1 MTYERLESRPNFYE
15 FENGTR
21 DEEENVVNLNQSEI
35 STRVLCRL
43 NYIFS
48 ELFDYLRVYQYN
60 EDYEMEN
67 EAFGLLA
74 QLKRTHCHRD
84 QLNEDVLDEFDELIK
99 RMRRDLSG
107 NLGYM
112 YRTGV
117 YNIPVDHFKE
127 LLKEY
132 RDKYLL
138 LGINLE

>member
-1 MTYERLESRPNFYE
+1 MTYARLESRPNFYE

-21 DEEENVVNLNQSEI
+21 EEEENVVDLNQSEL

-67 EAFGLLA
+67 GAFGLLA
-74 QLKRTHCHRD
+74 QLKRAHWHRD
-84 QLNEDVLDEFDELIK
+84 QLNEDVLDVFDELIE

-112 YRTGV
+112 YQTGV
-117 YNIPVDHFKE
+117 YDIPVEHFKE

>member
-1 MTYERLESRPNFYE
+1 MTYERLDSRPNFYE

-21 DEEENVVNLNQSEI
+21 DEEENVVDLNQSEL

-84 QLNEDVLDEFDELIK
+84 QLNEDVLE
-99 RMRRDLSG
+99 
-107 NLGYM
+107 
-112 YRTGV
+112 
-117 YNIPVDHFKE
+117 
-127 LLKEY
+127 
-132 RDKYLL
+132 
-138 LGINLE
+138 

>member
-1 MTYERLESRPNFYE
+1 
-15 FENGTR
+15 
-21 DEEENVVNLNQSEI
+21 
-35 STRVLCRL
+35 
-43 NYIFS
+43 
-48 ELFDYLRVYQYN
+48 
-60 EDYEMEN
+60 
-67 EAFGLLA
+67 
-74 QLKRTHCHRD
+74 
-84 QLNEDVLDEFDELIK
+84 
-99 RMRRDLSG
+99 MRRDLSG

>member
-21 DEEENVVNLNQSEI
+21 DE
-35 STRVLCRL
+35 
-43 NYIFS
+43 
-48 ELFDYLRVYQYN
+48 
-60 EDYEMEN
+60 
-67 EAFGLLA
+67 
-74 QLKRTHCHRD
+74 
-84 QLNEDVLDEFDELIK
+84 DVLDGFDELIK

-107 NLGYM
+107 NLGYI

-117 YNIPVDHFKE
+117 YNIPVDYFKE